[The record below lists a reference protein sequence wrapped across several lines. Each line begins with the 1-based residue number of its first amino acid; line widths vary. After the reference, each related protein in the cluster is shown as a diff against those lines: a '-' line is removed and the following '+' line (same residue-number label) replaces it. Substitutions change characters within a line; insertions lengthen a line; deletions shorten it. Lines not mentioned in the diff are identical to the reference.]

1 MLSLLI
7 NTSLCAPKC
16 DESLTGSW
24 YSFKVVI
31 KKKAIKKKEK
41 ENHGGMKMLRSRVK
55 KKGDDVSHVSLDEIS
70 HSKKTDQNKEAGAQ
84 WAY

>member
-7 NTSLCAPKC
+7 NTSLCASKC
-16 DESLTGSW
+16 DESLTGNW

-31 KKKAIKKKEK
+31 KKKTIKKKE
-41 ENHGGMKMLRSRVK
+41 ENHGGMKCYGVEL
-55 KKGDDVSHVSLDEIS
+55 KKGPDVSHDEIS

>member
-1 MLSLLI
+1 MNLLLVVGTPSKLSSRKRL
-7 NTSLCAPKC
+7 SK
-16 DESLTGSW
+16 
-24 YSFKVVI
+24 KI
-31 KKKAIKKKEK
+31 KE

>member
-1 MLSLLI
+1 MNLLLVVGTPSKLSSRKRL
-7 NTSLCAPKC
+7 
-16 DESLTGSW
+16 
-24 YSFKVVI
+24 
-31 KKKAIKKKEK
+31 KKIRE

>member
-1 MLSLLI
+1 MNLLLVVGTPSKLSSRKRL
-7 NTSLCAPKC
+7 S
-16 DESLTGSW
+16 
-24 YSFKVVI
+24 
-31 KKKAIKKKEK
+31 KKKKKKK